1 VHEGVLIRPR
11 PVPGARFRIFLLHH
25 AGGSSLGYRPW
36 VRHFPADWEVCL
48 VEAPGRGRTAGEEPF
63 RDAGELA
70 RHLRARLAPELD
82 RPFGFF
88 GHSMGA
94 LLAYELTARLAADG
108 PARPAWLGASAWSPA
123 PGPERDEPRH
133 LSSPERLRQNI
144 ARMGATSASSLA
156 DPEQWKLVEPLIR
169 ADLELV
175 DTWRPAPGSPPLR
188 TPLSVFGGRDDPG
201 VTPERLAAWD
211 GCAEGPVEHHLLPG
225 EHFYFVGRIGDVVTR
240 IVKDVHAAL
249 PQEARVH

>member
-1 VHEGVLIRPR
+1 MHEGVLIRPR
-11 PVPGARFRIFLLHH
+11 PVPRARFRIFLLHH

-48 VEAPGRGRTAGEEPF
+48 VEAPGRGRSSADKPF

-70 RHLRARLAPELD
+70 RHLRAHLAPELD
-82 RPFGFF
+82 PPFGFF

-94 LLAYELTARLAADG
+94 LLAYELTALLAADG
-108 PARPAWLGASAWSPA
+108 PAAPAWLGVSAWSPA

-133 LSSPERLRQNI
+133 LLPSEQLRRSI
-144 ARMGATSASSLA
+144 ARMGGTAAGSPS

-175 DTWRPAPGSPPLR
+175 DTWRPDPGAPPLR
-188 TPLSVFGGRDDPG
+188 TPLSAFGGRDDPG

-211 GCAEGPVEHHLLPG
+211 GCASGPVERHILPG

-240 IVKDVHAAL
+240 IVKDVQAAL
-249 PQEARVH
+249 PREV